1 MKSKKSFFKPVVV
14 KQDLKQHGWVSIV
27 YFILLLFALPLEML
41 KLADMEYVIFSDY
54 KNYFMINTEIQAF
67 ILFSIPIACGLLIF
81 RYLQTEA
88 SVDTAHSLPIRR
100 ETLYVSHIIS
110 GLLLLLI
117 PVLLTSCITFL
128 VTTSIDEFNGILT
141 ISELI
146 SWTLLYILFTCF
158 LFTLTSSVGM
168 ITGMTTVQ
176 AIFTYIFL
184 FLPIG
189 LVSVITFNLTFL
201 LFGFSPAFTEEA
213 LVYLSPFH
221 RFFDTY
227 GDINTYSSLEIILYI
242 LFTILLFFIGLG
254 FYKARQLE
262 KATEVIAFPFLKPI
276 FKYGVTFCSMALG
289 GSYFSISATLN
300 WNWIIFGY
308 IVGALIG
315 YTATEMIL
323 QKTWRIF
330 KLKAYIGFVIYSVI
344 FIIILFGIR
353 SDLFHYENK
362 LPKMDQISEVYFGDK
377 WAMQEAERNDQQ
389 LFSDSKLYIQDVR
402 NLHEHIIDEREL
414 IENTSYVENMNYMQG
429 MIIYKLK
436 NGSKISREYHIPID
450 PMKKILEPVM
460 GTEDYK
466 KTHPEY
472 IQLNTK
478 EDISRIRISPNV
490 PGLNAITISNKE
502 DIESFKKAIKA
513 DILSQ
518 TLDSMYYPNSGWGS
532 IELTYNSSD
541 ASFNNEQIPSDFF
554 TESIN
559 VDWKKSYSNIS
570 NWLEQHNYLEDLTV
584 SEKDINK
591 IELAKLPEAFQKDS
605 ELHTDGD
612 MINSENLFRSDN
624 NILTMT
630 KNEHYL
636 DVVQNLIDFPEGNSY
651 YAKII
656 LKNGE
661 TWYGFLEEEHIPEE
675 IK

>member
-1 MKSKKSFFKPVVV
+1 MKSKKSFFKPIVV
-14 KQDLKQHGWVSIV
+14 KQDLRQHGWICIV

-41 KLADMEYVIFSDY
+41 QLADREYIIFSDY
-54 KNYFMINTEIQAF
+54 KNYFMINTEIQAI

-117 PVLLTSCITFL
+117 PILLTSCITFF
-128 VTTSIDEFNGILT
+128 VTTTIDEFSGILS
-141 ISELI
+141 ISELV

-158 LFTLTSSVGM
+158 LFVLTSSVGM

-189 LVSVITFNLTFL
+189 LVSMITYNLTFL

-213 LVYLSPFH
+213 LLNLSPFH
-221 RFFDTY
+221 RFIGTY
-227 GDINTYSSLEIILYI
+227 GVINTYSSLEIILY
-242 LFTILLFFIGLG
+242 LLLTILLFFIGLG

-276 FKYGVTFCSMALG
+276 FKYGVTFCGMALG

-315 YTATEMIL
+315 YTAAEMIL

-330 KLKAYIGFVIYSVI
+330 KLKAFTGFVIYSVI
-344 FIIILFGIR
+344 FIIILLGIR
-353 SDLFHYENK
+353 ADLFHYENK

-377 WAMQEAERNDQQ
+377 WTLQEADRNDQQ
-389 LFSDSKLYIQDVR
+389 LFSDSKLYIQDIR

-414 IENTSYVENMNYMQG
+414 IENTSYIENMHYMQG

-436 NGSKISREYHIPID
+436 NGSTISREYQIPID
-450 PMKKILEPVM
+450 QMKKILKPVM
-460 GTEDYK
+460 DAEDYK
-466 KTHPEY
+466 KTLPDY
-472 IQLNTK
+472 IQLK
-478 EDISRIRISPNV
+478 REEDISSIQISPNV
-490 PGLNAITISNKE
+490 PGFNAITISKKE
-502 DIESFKKAIKA
+502 DIESFKKAIEA

-518 TLDSMYYPNSGWGS
+518 TLDSMYYPTSRWGT
-532 IELTYNSSD
+532 IELSYDSSD
-541 ASFNNEQIPSDFF
+541 ATFNIEQIPSNYF

-559 VDWKKSYSNIS
+559 VEWKKSYSNIS

-584 SEKDINK
+584 SEKDINR
-591 IELAKLPEAFQKDS
+591 IE
-605 ELHTDGD
+605 
-612 MINSENLFRSDN
+612 
-624 NILTMT
+624 
-630 KNEHYL
+630 
-636 DVVQNLIDFPEGNSY
+636 
-651 YAKII
+651 
-656 LKNGE
+656 
-661 TWYGFLEEEHIPEE
+661 
-675 IK
+675 